1 MPSNAISGVGTLFR
15 RWSGTA
21 WVNIAEV
28 NSIDGPNKTRN
39 TIDVT
44 SLDSTDGYKE
54 FIAGFKDG
62 GTVNLTMN
70 FSRSTYDLMNTD
82 YEADELQSY
91 EIMLP
96 DADNTSFEFTALV
109 VELGLSIPTDDKITS
124 PVSLKISGPV
134 VTESGSGS

>member
-82 YEADELQSY
+82 YEAD
-91 EIMLP
+91 
-96 DADNTSFEFTALV
+96 NTSFEFTALV